1 MLVYLNG
8 QYLPLEEARVPVED
22 RGFLFA
28 DGLYEVI
35 RVYNGRIFALEPHLR
50 RLADG
55 LRALRIGFTG
65 LDELGPIAERL
76 LDENGLRSGD
86 ATIYIQVT
94 RGAAPRAHAFPSP
107 DVPPTVYVAA
117 RPFTPYPAAY
127 YENGVKAITVPDT
140 RWTRCDIKTVSLV
153 ANVLANQQAKEA
165 GAFEALFVRDGVVI
179 EGSHSN
185 LFAVYGDT
193 LVTYPASNYILA
205 GITRS
210 IVLDIAAELGI
221 PVRQGPIL
229 ADQLFA
235 AGELFLSG
243 TTTEVMPVVQ
253 VDGRPIADGRP
264 GPVTQRIQ
272 RAFRERI

>member
-8 QYLPLEEARVPVED
+8 QYLPIEEARVPVED

-140 RWTRCDIKTVSLV
+140 RWTRCDIKTVALI

-185 LFAVYGDT
+185 LFAVFGDT

>member
-1 MLVYLNG
+1 VLVYLNG

-140 RWTRCDIKTVSLV
+140 RWTRCDIKTVALI

-185 LFAVYGDT
+185 LFAVFGDT

>member
-140 RWTRCDIKTVSLV
+140 RWTRCDIKTVALI

-185 LFAVYGDT
+185 LFAVFGDT

>member
-1 MLVYLNG
+1 VLVYLNG